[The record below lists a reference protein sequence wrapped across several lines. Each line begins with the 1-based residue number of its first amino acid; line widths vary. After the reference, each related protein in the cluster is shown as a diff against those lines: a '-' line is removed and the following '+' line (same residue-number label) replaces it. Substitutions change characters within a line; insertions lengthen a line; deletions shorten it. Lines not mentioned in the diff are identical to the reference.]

1 MTVTLTAL
9 WIFLISLF
17 LIEFG
22 LYTYRS
28 IRYPN
33 RSRIRKRLKQL
44 STENASV
51 EQPDILRKKVLSEIG
66 FLNKLLVFVA
76 GIKSLDRLIEQA
88 NSSYSVSFYILISL
102 FLAMTASISS
112 SIVSNNSL
120 VPLLGG
126 SMLGALPFLVLGM
139 KKKRRIAT
147 FQKQLPEALELIARA
162 LKAGHAFTS
171 GIKLA
176 AEEFKDP
183 LGSEFQ
189 ATLDEINFGI
199 SVADAFKNMSNR
211 IDCPELRF
219 FVVSVILQRETG
231 GNLAEIIESLSQLIR
246 DRFKFEGKIRV
257 LSAEGRLSA
266 AILVALPLVIALI
279 IHMISPNYL
288 QPLFTDPSGKIAA
301 VAALAGM
308 AVGIVFIKQMI
319 KIRV

>member
-1 MTVTLTAL
+1 MIVTLTAL

-22 LYTYRS
+22 FYTYRS

-33 RSRIRKRLKQL
+33 RSRIRKRLQQL
-44 STENASV
+44 STENTSV

-66 FLNKLLVFVA
+66 FLNTWLVLVP
-76 GIKSLDRLIEQA
+76 GIKSLNRLIDQA

-102 FLAMTASISS
+102 FVAMTAAIGS
-112 SIVSNNSL
+112 SIVSNNLL

-126 SMLGALPFLVLGM
+126 SMLGAVPFLVLGM

-176 AEEFKDP
+176 AGEFKDP

-211 IDCPELRF
+211 IDCQELRF

-231 GNLAEIIESLSQLIR
+231 GNLAEIIEGLSQLIR

-266 AILVALPLVIALI
+266 AILVALPLIIALF

-308 AVGIVFIKQMI
+308 AFGIVFIKHMI

>member
-1 MTVTLTAL
+1 MTVILTAV
-9 WIFLISLF
+9 WLF
-17 LIEFG
+17 LITIFVLEFG
-22 LYTYRS
+22 IYSYRS

-33 RSRIRKRLKQL
+33 RTHIRKRLKRL
-44 STENASV
+44 SADITPV

-66 FLNKLLVFVA
+66 FLNKLLVYLPGVKA
-76 GIKSLDRLIEQA
+76 LDRLIEQA
-88 NSSYSVSFYILISL
+88 NSSHSPGFYILISL
-102 FLAMTASISS
+102 FLAMTAFIGG
-112 SIVSNNSL
+112 SIVSHSPL
-120 VPLLGG
+120 APLLCGFL
-126 SMLGALPFLVLGM
+126 LGAAPIGFLRL
-139 KKKRRIAT
+139 KKKRRIVS

-189 ATLDEINFGI
+189 ATLDEINFGF
-199 SVADAFKNMSNR
+199 SVSDALKNMSNR

-231 GNLAEIIESLSQLIR
+231 GNLAEIIESLSRLIR

-266 AILVALPLVIALI
+266 AILVTLPLVIALI
-279 IHMISPNYL
+279 IHLISPDYL
-288 QPLFTDPSGKIAA
+288 EPLFSDPSGKAAA
-301 VAALAGM
+301 VKALAGM
-308 AVGIVFIKQMI
+308 AVGIVFIKRMI
-319 KIRV
+319 KIKV

>member
-1 MTVTLTAL
+1 MTIILTAV
-9 WIFLISLF
+9 WIFLVTIF
-17 LIEFG
+17 VFEFG
-22 LYTYRS
+22 IYSYRS

-33 RSRIRKRLKQL
+33 RTRIRKRLKRL
-44 STENASV
+44 STDIDSV
-51 EQPDILRKKVLSEIG
+51 EQPDILRKKVLSEIS
-66 FLNKLLVFVA
+66 FLNKLLVYLP
-76 GIKSLDRLIEQA
+76 GIKSLDRLVEQA
-88 NSSYSVSFYILISL
+88 NSSHSPGFYILISL
-102 FLAMTASISS
+102 FVALSAFIGGSL
-112 SIVSNNSL
+112 VSHNSL
-120 VPLLGG
+120 VALLGG
-126 SMLGALPFLVLGM
+126 LLLGAAPFGVLRL
-139 KKKRRIAT
+139 KKKRRISA

-176 AEEFKDP
+176 AEEFTDP

-189 ATLDEINFGI
+189 ATLDEINFGSSI
-199 SVADAFKNMSNR
+199 ADAFKNMANR

-231 GNLAEIIESLSQLIR
+231 GNLAEIIESLSRLIR

-266 AILVALPLVIALI
+266 AILVALPIFIALVIR
-279 IHMISPNYL
+279 MISPNYL
-288 QPLFTDPSGKIAA
+288 DPLFTDPSGKMAA

-319 KIRV
+319 RIKV

>member
-1 MTVTLTAL
+1 MTVTLSGL

-17 LIEFG
+17 VFEFG
-22 LYTYRS
+22 FYTYKT

-33 RSRIRKRLKQL
+33 RSRIRQRLERL
-44 STENASV
+44 STEDAYV
-51 EQPDILRKKVLSEIG
+51 EQPDILRKRVLSEIG
-66 FLNKLLVFVA
+66 FLDKLLTFVP
-76 GIKSLDRLIEQA
+76 GVKSLDRLIHQA
-88 NSSYSVSFYILISL
+88 NSSYSAGFYILISL
-102 FLAMTASISS
+102 FLALTGLIGGST
-112 SIVSNNSL
+112 VTNNSM
-120 VPLLGG
+120 VSLLCA
-126 SMLGALPFLVLGM
+126 SVLGAGPFGVLRLQ
-139 KKKRRIAT
+139 KKRRITA

-199 SVADAFKNMSNR
+199 SVADAFKNLSGR

-246 DRFKFEGKIRV
+246 ERFKFEGKIRV
-257 LSAEGRLSA
+257 LSAEGKLSA
-266 AILVALPLVIALI
+266 AILVALPFLIALI
-279 IHMISPNYL
+279 IQFISPDYL
-288 QPLFTDPSGKIAA
+288 QSLFTDPRGRTAA
-301 VAALAGM
+301 VAALTGM

-319 KIRV
+319 KIKV

>member
-1 MTVTLTAL
+1 MTVILTAL
-9 WIFLISLF
+9 WLF
-17 LIEFG
+17 LITIFVLEFG
-22 LYTYRS
+22 IYSYRS

-33 RSRIRKRLKQL
+33 RTRIRKRLKRL
-44 STENASV
+44 SADITPV
-51 EQPDILRKKVLSEIG
+51 EQPDILRKKVLSEID
-66 FLNKLLVFVA
+66 FLNKLLA
-76 GIKSLDRLIEQA
+76 YLPGIKALDRLIEQA
-88 NSSYSVSFYILISL
+88 NSSHSPGFYILISL
-102 FLAMTASISS
+102 FLAMTAFTGG
-112 SIVSNNSL
+112 SIVSPNPF

-126 SMLGALPFLVLGM
+126 VLLGAAPIGVLRL
-139 KKKRRIAT
+139 KKRRRIVS

-176 AEEFKDP
+176 AEEFQDP

-199 SVADAFKNMSNR
+199 GVADALKNMSNR

-231 GNLAEIIESLSQLIR
+231 GNLAEIIESLAGLIR

-266 AILVALPLVIALI
+266 AILVTLPLVIALI
-279 IHMISPNYL
+279 IHLISPGYL
-288 QPLFTDPSGKIAA
+288 EPLFADPSGKAAA
-301 VAALAGM
+301 VSALTGM
-308 AVGIVFIKQMI
+308 AVGIVFIKRMI

>member
-1 MTVTLTAL
+1 MTITLTAL

-17 LIEFG
+17 FIEFG
-22 LYTYRS
+22 FYTYRS
-28 IRYPN
+28 VRYPN
-33 RSRIRKRLKQL
+33 RSRIRKRLKRL
-44 STENASV
+44 SRDNTFV
-51 EQPDILRKKVLSEIG
+51 EQPDILRQKVFSEIG
-66 FLNKLLVFVA
+66 FLNKLLAHVP
-76 GIKSLDRLIEQA
+76 GIESLDRLIVQA
-88 NSSYSVSFYILISL
+88 NSSYSAGFYIQISL
-102 FLAMTASISS
+102 FLMITAFVGG
-112 SIVSNNSL
+112 SIVSGNSL
-120 VPLLGG
+120 VALMVGSILGT
-126 SMLGALPFLVLGM
+126 APFWILRF
-139 KKKRRIAT
+139 KKKRRIAR
-147 FQKQLPEALELIARA
+147 FQKQLPEALELVARA

-189 ATLDEINFGI
+189 ATLDEINFGS
-199 SVADAFKNMSNR
+199 SVSDAFKNMSTR

-231 GNLAEIIESLSQLIR
+231 GNLAEIIESLSHLIR

-266 AILVALPLVIALI
+266 AILVVLPIVIALVI
-279 IHMISPNYL
+279 NIISPNYL
-288 QPLFTDPSGKIAA
+288 EPLFTDSSGKMAA

>member
-1 MTVTLTAL
+1 MITA
-9 WIFLISLF
+9 
-17 LIEFG
+17 
-22 LYTYRS
+22 
-28 IRYPN
+28 
-33 RSRIRKRLKQL
+33 
-44 STENASV
+44 
-51 EQPDILRKKVLSEIG
+51 
-66 FLNKLLVFVA
+66 FV
-76 GIKSLDRLIEQA
+76 GG
-88 NSSYSVSFYILISL
+88 
-102 FLAMTASISS
+102 
-112 SIVSNNSL
+112 SIVSGNSL
-120 VPLLGG
+120 AALMAG
-126 SMLGALPFLVLGM
+126 SMLGTAPFWVLRI

-147 FQKQLPEALELIARA
+147 FQKQLPEALDLIARA

-189 ATLDEINFGI
+189 ATLDEINFGS
-199 SVADAFKNMSNR
+199 SVSDAFKNMSNR

-231 GNLAEIIESLSQLIR
+231 GNLAEIIESLSRLIR

-266 AILVALPLVIALI
+266 AILVVLPLVIALVI
-279 IHMISPNYL
+279 NMISPNYL
-288 QPLFTDPSGKIAA
+288 EPLFTDPSGKMAA
-301 VAALAGM
+301 VAALAGV

>member
-1 MTVTLTAL
+1 MTVILTAV
-9 WIFLISLF
+9 WLF
-17 LIEFG
+17 LITIFVLEFG
-22 LYTYRS
+22 IYSYRS

-33 RSRIRKRLKQL
+33 RTRIRKRLKRL
-44 STENASV
+44 SADITPV

-66 FLNKLLVFVA
+66 FLNKLLVYLP
-76 GIKSLDRLIEQA
+76 GIKALDRLIEQA
-88 NSSYSVSFYILISL
+88 NSSHSPGFYFLICL
-102 FLAMTASISS
+102 FLAVTAFIAG
-112 SIVSNNSL
+112 SIVSHSPL

-126 SMLGALPFLVLGM
+126 FLLGAAPIGVLRL
-139 KKKRRIAT
+139 KKKRRIAS

-199 SVADAFKNMSNR
+199 SVADALKNMSKR

-231 GNLAEIIESLSQLIR
+231 GNLAEIIESLSRLIR

-266 AILVALPLVIALI
+266 AILVTLPLVIALI
-279 IHMISPNYL
+279 IHLISPDYL
-288 QPLFTDPSGKIAA
+288 EPLFSDPSGKAAA

-308 AVGIVFIKQMI
+308 AVGIVFIQRMI

>member
-1 MTVTLTAL
+1 MTVILTAV
-9 WIFLISLF
+9 WIFLITIF
-17 LIEFG
+17 VFEFG
-22 LYTYRS
+22 IYSYRS

-33 RSRIRKRLKQL
+33 RTRVRKRLKKL
-44 STENASV
+44 STEMDPV

-66 FLNKLLVFVA
+66 VLNKLLVYLP
-76 GIKSLDRLIEQA
+76 GIKSLERLIDQA
-88 NSSYSVSFYILISL
+88 NSSHSPGFYILISL
-102 FLAMTASISS
+102 FLALTAFIGG
-112 SIVSNNSL
+112 SIVSPNAF

-126 SMLGALPFLVLGM
+126 LLLGAVPFGGLRM
-139 KKKRRIAT
+139 KKKRRIAS

-176 AEEFKDP
+176 ADEFKDP

-199 SVADAFKNMSNR
+199 SISDAFKNMSNR

-231 GNLAEIIESLSQLIR
+231 GNLAEIIESLSRLIR

-266 AILVALPLVIALI
+266 AILVALPIVIALI
-279 IHMISPNYL
+279 IRMISPNYL
-288 QPLFTDPSGKIAA
+288 EPLFTDPSGKMAA
-301 VAALAGM
+301 VVALIGM
-308 AVGIVFIKQMI
+308 AVGIVFIKRMI
-319 KIRV
+319 RIKV

>member
-22 LYTYRS
+22 FYTYRS

-44 STENASV
+44 STENPSV
-51 EQPDILRKKVLSEIG
+51 EQPEILRKKVLSEIG
-66 FLNKLLVFVA
+66 FLNKLLNFVP
-76 GIKSLDRLIEQA
+76 GIKSLDRLIDQA

-102 FLAMTASISS
+102 FLAMTASIGS
-112 SIVSNNSL
+112 SIVSNNLL

-126 SMLGALPFLVLGM
+126 AMLGATPFLVLGM

-176 AEEFKDP
+176 AGEFKDP

-266 AILVALPLVIALI
+266 AILVTLPLVIALI

-288 QPLFTDPSGKIAA
+288 QPLFTDPSGKKAA